1 MGNQRQSVVARPCTQ
16 DSKKADQMKFFVP
29 AAKDDTEAEQVY
41 EAIEKFNSAPRQIQ
55 RIAAL
60 AWQHN
65 GQKYSCEV
73 GAEAPTYYGTGS
85 EPVVAILDC
94 NQVFKVCTTNRGVAR
109 GEAILVGKFGAYP
122 TFFETESAA

>member
-1 MGNQRQSVVARPCTQ
+1 
-16 DSKKADQMKFFVP
+16 MKFFVP
-29 AAKDDTEAEQVY
+29 AAKDHTEAEQVY
-41 EAIEKFNSAPRQIQ
+41 EAIEKFNNAPRQLR

-94 NQVFKVCTTNRGVAR
+94 DQVFKVCTTSRGVVR
-109 GEAILVGKFGAYP
+109 GESILVGKSGAYP
-122 TFFETESAA
+122 TYFDKKGAA